1 MTTSIPKITVKDK
14 NLKFKPNVVNY
25 EVTYRDYNLSKL
37 IKENIDLFPEN
48 KINAAYNAVDR
59 QILGPRKN
67 KIALYHLDQE
77 LKETKLTFFEL
88 YQLSNRFGNLL
99 KSLGVGRGDRVFF
112 FLPRIPELFYGFLG
126 TLKVGA
132 VAGTM
137 FSAFG
142 VQALIDRLAD
152 SAAKVVITNK
162 ELLPR
167 ITDAKKQLPD
177 LEKVLVVEDF

>member
-1 MTTSIPKITVKDK
+1 MTTLIPKITVKDK

-112 FLPRIPELFYGFLG
+112 FLPRIPELFYGFWER
-126 TLKVGA
+126 LKSGCRRNNV
-132 VAGTM
+132 
-137 FSAFG
+137 FG
-142 VQALIDRLAD
+142 FW
-152 SAAKVVITNK
+152 SSGFN
-162 ELLPR
+162 
-167 ITDAKKQLPD
+167 
-177 LEKVLVVEDF
+177 

>member
-77 LKETKLTFFEL
+77 LKETKLTFLNFTN
-88 YQLSNRFGNLL
+88 YPTG
-99 KSLGVGRGDRVFF
+99 
-112 FLPRIPELFYGFLG
+112 
-126 TLKVGA
+126 
-132 VAGTM
+132 
-137 FSAFG
+137 
-142 VQALIDRLAD
+142 LA
-152 SAAKVVITNK
+152 TY
-162 ELLPR
+162 
-167 ITDAKKQLPD
+167 
-177 LEKVLVVEDF
+177 